1 MTVSCGRLSV
11 EQRWFYQLFVSILV
25 SVGNGAVFCFG
36 IFSPFMKEPPFSY
49 TQEDVTFV
57 STTGGVLSYL
67 SLPTGYIF
75 DHYGPRITL
84 AIGGI
89 TSFIGWLGMYIVFR
103 EDENPLFGTSVGVI
117 SFFYGISL
125 LSASFFETGSV
136 LSNLE
141 GLSLHQGRVVI
152 IQKTF
157 MGLGSS
163 IISQIYIGFFQGSFP
178 IASFFL
184 FLALFNLIIGMYGA
198 YVIELPNPNSLV
210 VGLNCLPEAEEDVP
224 REGKSSRSKRE
235 GEDLMDDSLKL
246 LPTPQRSETS
256 PADHDEIPSSTVK
269 PSMALPLRGTTR
281 TSSTDAALAVACSN
295 RLYTTAFDRPFRF
308 GIFVLFLVIGFITAV
323 TIAEDYVDFSA
334 SNRAIIG
341 SVTIVLLVSFI
352 GMVALTPIGVGVKE
366 TPPASPPRE
375 ADEATGISLEP
386 QRGVAS
392 ARRNDLLG
400 SSVTVVYGSVPTADD
415 VDAAEPAARQ
425 PEEVAPRRSG
435 VEPFRMSRSIVGHNG
450 AVWFLNDAP
459 LTKNMFTIEMMLMW
473 VVSFGVWGTTTV
485 ITGNSSQIYQSL
497 DYDNYKETT
506 NAVYVSMYG
515 VASALGRVAV
525 GALQPYLV
533 GRRRHIVSLFP
544 IAPLINIVALPL
556 FFMVPSTLLIVPFF
570 LAGLATGCTWGST
583 VLIIKALFHHSNCG
597 KHYNVL
603 YTAGML
609 TPIVMNIALF
619 GPVYDSHSRAQGLD
633 TTHSCR
639 GAECVLTPLMVSL
652 ALNVVAFCAA
662 YVFYRR
668 VSEKGGI

>member
-163 IISQIYIGFFQGSFP
+163 IISQIYIGFFQGTAP
-178 IASFFL
+178 ISSFFL
-184 FLALFNLIIGMYGA
+184 FLAIF
-198 YVIELPNPNSLV
+198 SLV
-210 VGLNCLPEAEEDVP
+210 VGLYGAHIIQLPSQATRVEGLNVKHSYASLEQKASRPAPLEGSSSEQQHSTPLVVLANGESAASIAKRFDHPFWAGMVCL
-224 REGKSSRSKRE
+224 
-235 GEDLMDDSLKL
+235 
-246 LPTPQRSETS
+246 
-256 PADHDEIPSSTVK
+256 
-269 PSMALPLRGTTR
+269 
-281 TSSTDAALAVACSN
+281 AAVI
-295 RLYTTAFDRPFRF
+295 
-308 GIFVLFLVIGFITAV
+308 IFVSSV
-323 TIAEDYVDFSA
+323 TIAEDYSTFSPA
-334 SNRAIIG
+334 ACRITGVA
-341 SVTIVLLVSFI
+341 TVLLVLLFYV
-352 GMVALTPIGVGVKE
+352 MVVFTPA
-366 TPPASPPRE
+366 PAPASNNMQ
-375 ADEATGISLEP
+375 LEVN
-386 QRGVAS
+386 RG
-392 ARRNDLLG
+392 D
-400 SSVTVVYGSVPTADD
+400 
-415 VDAAEPAARQ
+415 DAAALYDETGRD
-425 PEEVAPRRSG
+425 APTKDTSQYSD
-435 VEPFRMSRSIVGHNG
+435 VVGHNG

-652 ALNVVAFCAA
+652 ALNVVAAAAA
-662 YVFYRR
+662 YLFYRR